1 MRVLVLGGGV
11 IGTTTAYYLARE
23 GFEVTVIERLSE
35 VAHEA
40 SFANAGQISPG
51 YSTPWAAPGV
61 PLKAVKWL
69 LSKHA
74 PLAISP
80 TLDMNQYRFM
90 WQMLKHCNAKDYAI
104 NKERLVRISEYSRDV
119 MNKLRS
125 ETEIEYE
132 GRQLGTLQLF
142 RTQKQVDAAAK
153 DIKVLQ
159 EMGVIYE
166 LLDTQGVIGVEP
178 ALAKVS
184 HKFKGGLR
192 LPGDQTGDCLI
203 FTKQLVEK
211 AKELGVEFRFNQ
223 KIERFEVERG
233 EITGVIVDG
242 QKETADQYVVCLGAF
257 TPQFLKPLGLDVPI
271 YPMKGY
277 SITVPIKNPE
287 MAPVSTILDETYKVA
302 VTRFDDRIRVGGM
315 AELRGFDYSLNPK
328 REATLRMICEDLYP
342 EGGDLS
348 GVVSFWTGLR
358 PKTPDCTPVIGK
370 TKYPNLFIN
379 AGHGTLGWTMACGA
393 GQLSAHLIANKT
405 PEISID
411 GLDITRYQ

>member
-11 IGTTTAYYLARE
+11 IGITTAYYLARE

-74 PLAISP
+74 PLAIKP
-80 TLDMNQYRFM
+80 TIDMSQYRFM
-90 WQMLKHCNAKDYAI
+90 WQMLMHCNGKDYAI

-119 MNKLRS
+119 LDKLRA
-125 ETEIEYE
+125 EIDINFEA
-132 GRQLGTLQLF
+132 RQKGTLQLF
-142 RTQKQVDAAAK
+142 RTQKQLDAAAK
-153 DIKVLQ
+153 DIDVLKN
-159 EMGVIYE
+159 MGVPYE
-166 LLDTQGVIGVEP
+166 LLDARGVVAAEP

-184 HKFKGGLR
+184 AKIAGGLR
-192 LPGDQTGDCLI
+192 LPGDQTGDCLM
-203 FTKQLVEK
+203 FTRNLAEK

-223 KIERFEVERG
+223 TLESIEFDG
-233 EITGVIVDG
+233 NEIKSVIIDG
-242 QKETADQYVVCLGAF
+242 KKETADQYVVCLGAF
-257 TPQFLKPLGLDVPI
+257 TPKFIKPLGLNAPI

-277 SITVPIKNPE
+277 SITVPISNHD

-302 VTRFDDRIRVGGM
+302 ITRFDDRIRLGGM
-315 AELRGFDYSLNPK
+315 AELRGFDYTLNPA
-328 REATLRMICEDLYP
+328 REETLRMICADLFP

-348 GVVSFWTGLR
+348 GDVSFWTGMR
-358 PKTPDCTPVIGK
+358 PKTPDCTPIIGK
-370 TKYPNLFIN
+370 TKYKKLFIN

-393 GQLSAHLIANKT
+393 AQLSAHLIANKT

-411 GLDITRYQ
+411 GLDITRY

>member
-61 PLKAVKWL
+61 PLKAIKWL

-74 PLAISP
+74 PLAIAP
-80 TLDMNQYRFM
+80 TLDMSQYRFM
-90 WQMLKHCNAKDYAI
+90 WQMLMHCNSRDYAI

-119 MNKLRS
+119 LNRLR
-125 ETEIEYE
+125 EEIDIKFED
-132 GRQLGTLQLF
+132 RQKGTLQLF
-142 RTQKQVDAAAK
+142 RTQKQLDAASK
-153 DIKVLQ
+153 DIDVLK
-159 EMGVIYE
+159 EMGVPYE
-166 LLDTQGVIGVEP
+166 LLDAKGVAGAEP
-178 ALAKVS
+178 ALARVS
-184 HKFKGGLR
+184 GKITGGLR
-192 LPGDQTGDCLI
+192 LPGDQTGDCLL
-203 FTKQLVEK
+203 FTQKLAEK

-223 KIERFEVERG
+223 TLERFEYEG
-233 EITGVIVDG
+233 NDIKGVIIDG
-242 QKETADQYVVCLGAF
+242 KKETADQYVVCLGAF
-257 TPQFLKPLGLDVPI
+257 TPKFIKPLGLNAPI
-271 YPMKGY
+271 YPMKGF
-277 SITVPIKNPE
+277 SITVPITNHE

-302 VTRFDDRIRVGGM
+302 ITRFDDRIRLGGM
-315 AELRGFDYSLNPK
+315 AELRGFDYTLNPK
-328 REATLRMICEDLYP
+328 REETLRMICADLFP

-348 GVVSFWTGLR
+348 GDVSLWTGLR

-370 TKYPNLFIN
+370 TKYPKLFIN

-393 GQLSAHLIANKT
+393 AQLSADLIANKT

-411 GLDITRYQ
+411 GLDITRY

>member
-61 PLKAVKWL
+61 PLKAIKWL
-69 LSKHA
+69 MSKHA
-74 PLAISP
+74 PLAIAP
-80 TLDMNQYRFM
+80 TADMSQYRFM
-90 WQMLKHCNAKDYAI
+90 WQMLMHCNNKDYAI

-119 MNKLRS
+119 LNKLR
-125 ETEIEYE
+125 EEIDISYE
-132 GRQLGTLQLF
+132 GRQKGTLQLF
-142 RTQKQVDAAAK
+142 RTDKQLEAASK
-153 DIKVLQ
+153 DIQVLK
-159 EMGVIYE
+159 EMSVPYE
-166 LLDTQGVIGVEP
+166 LLDAQGVVNAEP
-178 ALAKVS
+178 ALAKVAGKIS
-184 HKFKGGLR
+184 GGLR
-192 LPGDQTGDCLI
+192 LPGDQTGDCLM
-203 FTKQLVEK
+203 FTQKLAEK

-223 KIERFEVERG
+223 SLESFEYEGGKIKS
-233 EITGVIVDG
+233 VIIDG
-242 QKETADQYVVCLGAF
+242 KKETADQYVVCLGVF
-257 TPQFLKPLGLDVPI
+257 SPQFLKPLGLNAPI

-277 SITVPIKNPE
+277 SITVPITNPE

-302 VTRFDDRIRVGGM
+302 ITRFDERIRLGGM
-315 AELRGFDYSLNPK
+315 AELRGFDYTLNPK
-328 REATLRMICEDLYP
+328 REETLRMICQDLFP

-348 GVVSFWTGLR
+348 GDVSFWTGLR
-358 PKTPDCTPVIGK
+358 PKTPDCTPIIGK

-379 AGHGTLGWTMACGA
+379 TGHGTLGWTMACGSA
-393 GQLSAHLIANKT
+393 QLSAHLLANKT

-411 GLDITRYQ
+411 GLDITRY

>member
-51 YSTPWAAPGV
+51 YSSPWAAPGV

-74 PLAISP
+74 PLAITP
-80 TLDMNQYRFM
+80 TLDINQYRFM
-90 WQMLKHCNAKDYAI
+90 WQMLMHCNHKDYAI

-119 MNKLRS
+119 LNKLR
-125 ETEIEYE
+125 EEIDIKFED
-132 GRQLGTLQLF
+132 RQQGTLQLF
-142 RTQKQVDAAAK
+142 RTQKQLDAASK
-153 DIKVLQ
+153 DIEVLK
-159 EMGVIYE
+159 EMGVPYE
-166 LLDTQGVIGVEP
+166 LLDARGVASAEP

-184 HKFKGGLR
+184 DKITGGLR
-192 LPGDQTGDCLI
+192 LPGDQTGDCLM
-203 FTKQLVEK
+203 FTQKLAEK

-223 KIERFEVERG
+223 MLDHFEYEG
-233 EITGVIVDG
+233 GDIKGVIIDG
-242 QKETADQYVVCLGAF
+242 KKEIADQYVVCLGAF
-257 TPQFLKPLGLDVPI
+257 TPQFIKPLGLNAPI

-277 SITVPIKNPE
+277 SITVPITNSE

-302 VTRFDDRIRVGGM
+302 ITRFDNRIRLGGM
-315 AELRGFDYSLNPK
+315 AELRGFNYTLNPK
-328 REATLRMICEDLYP
+328 REETLRMICEDLFP

-348 GVVSFWTGLR
+348 GDVSFWTGLR
-358 PKTPDCTPVIGK
+358 PKTPDCTPIIGK
-370 TKYPNLFIN
+370 TKFPNLFIN

-393 GQLSAHLIANKT
+393 AQLSAHLIANKT

-411 GLDITRYQ
+411 GLDITRY

>member
-61 PLKAVKWL
+61 PLKAIKWL
-69 LSKHA
+69 MSKHA
-74 PLAISP
+74 PLAIAP
-80 TLDMNQYRFM
+80 TADLAQYRFM
-90 WQMLKHCNAKDYAI
+90 WQMLMHCNNKDYAI

-119 MNKLRS
+119 LNKLR
-125 ETEIEYE
+125 EEIDISYE
-132 GRQLGTLQLF
+132 GRQKGTLQLF
-142 RTQKQVDAAAK
+142 RTDKQLEAASK
-153 DIKVLQ
+153 DIQVLK
-159 EMGVIYE
+159 EMSVPYE
-166 LLDTQGVIGVEP
+166 LLDAQGVVNAEP
-178 ALAKVS
+178 ALAKVAGKIS
-184 HKFKGGLR
+184 GGLR
-192 LPGDQTGDCLI
+192 LPGDQTGDCLM
-203 FTKQLVEK
+203 FTQKLAEK

-223 KIERFEVERG
+223 SLESFEYEGGKIKS
-233 EITGVIVDG
+233 VIIDG
-242 QKETADQYVVCLGAF
+242 KKETADQYVVCLGVF
-257 TPQFLKPLGLDVPI
+257 SPQFLKPLGLNAPI

-277 SITVPIKNPE
+277 SITVPITNPE

-302 VTRFDDRIRVGGM
+302 ITRFDERIRLGGM
-315 AELRGFDYSLNPK
+315 AELRGFDYTLNPK
-328 REATLRMICEDLYP
+328 REETLRMICQDLFP

-348 GVVSFWTGLR
+348 GDVSFWTGLR
-358 PKTPDCTPVIGK
+358 PKTPDCTPIIGK

-379 AGHGTLGWTMACGA
+379 TGHGTLGWTMACGSA
-393 GQLSAHLIANKT
+393 QLSAHLLANKT

-411 GLDITRYQ
+411 GLDITRY

>member
-1 MRVLVLGGGV
+1 MHVLVLGGGV

-23 GFEVTVIERLSE
+23 GFKVTVIERLSE

-61 PLKAVKWL
+61 PFKAIKWL
-69 LSKHA
+69 LAKHA
-74 PLAISP
+74 PLAIAP
-80 TLDMNQYRFM
+80 TLDMSQYRFM
-90 WQMLKHCNAKDYAI
+90 WQMLMHCNAKDYAI

-119 MNKLRS
+119 MDKLRQDIDIHFD
-125 ETEIEYE
+125 E
-132 GRQLGTLQLF
+132 RQLGTLQLF
-142 RTQKQVDAAAK
+142 RTQKQVDAATK

-159 EMGVIYE
+159 EMGVTYE
-166 LLDTQGVIGVEP
+166 LLDAQGVTRVEP
-178 ALAKVS
+178 ALTKVA
-184 HKFKGGLR
+184 HKIAGGLR

-203 FTKQLVEK
+203 FTKKLAEK

-223 KIERFEVERG
+223 SLERFEFERG
-233 EITGVIVDG
+233 EIKGVMIDG
-242 QKETADQYVVCLGAF
+242 RKETADQYVVCLGAF
-257 TPQFLKPLGLDVPI
+257 TPQFIKPLGLNAPI

-277 SITVPIKNPE
+277 SITVPITNPE

-302 VTRFDDRIRVGGM
+302 VTRFDDRIRIGGM

-348 GVVSFWTGLR
+348 GDVSFWTGLR
-358 PKTPDCTPVIGK
+358 PKTPDCTPIIGK
-370 TKYPNLFIN
+370 TKYSNLFIN

-393 GQLSAHLIANKT
+393 GQLSAHLIANKR
-405 PEISID
+405 PEISVD
-411 GLDITRYQ
+411 GLDISRY

>member
-61 PLKAVKWL
+61 PLKAIKWL
-69 LSKHA
+69 MSKHA
-74 PLAISP
+74 PLAIAL
-80 TLDMNQYRFM
+80 TADMSQYRFM
-90 WQMLKHCNAKDYAI
+90 WQMLMHCNNKDYAI

-119 MNKLRS
+119 LNKLR
-125 ETEIEYE
+125 EEIDISYE
-132 GRQLGTLQLF
+132 GRQKGTLQLF
-142 RTQKQVDAAAK
+142 RTDKQLEAASK
-153 DIKVLQ
+153 DIQVLK
-159 EMGVIYE
+159 EMSVPYE
-166 LLDTQGVIGVEP
+166 LLDAQGVVNAEP
-178 ALAKVS
+178 ALAKVAGKIS
-184 HKFKGGLR
+184 GGLR
-192 LPGDQTGDCLI
+192 LPGDQTGDCLM
-203 FTKQLVEK
+203 FTQKLAEK

-223 KIERFEVERG
+223 SLESFEYEGGKIKS
-233 EITGVIVDG
+233 VIIDG
-242 QKETADQYVVCLGAF
+242 KKETADQYVVCLGVF
-257 TPQFLKPLGLDVPI
+257 SPQFLKPLGLNAPI

-277 SITVPIKNPE
+277 SITVPITNPE

-302 VTRFDDRIRVGGM
+302 ITRFDERIRLGGM
-315 AELRGFDYSLNPK
+315 AELRGFDYTLNPK
-328 REATLRMICEDLYP
+328 REETLRMICQDLFP

-348 GVVSFWTGLR
+348 GDVSFWTGLR
-358 PKTPDCTPVIGK
+358 PKTPDCTPIIGK

-379 AGHGTLGWTMACGA
+379 TGHGTLGWTMACGSA
-393 GQLSAHLIANKT
+393 QLSAHLLANKT

-411 GLDITRYQ
+411 GLDITRY